1 MKYQESHGLVKKLE
15 QFLYNFRPLIIDKE
29 EQAWPEWEGGRQQ
42 MQEMVFFFI
51 QPLAQILHLHPGNLH
66 CVVV

>member
-15 QFLYNFRPLIIDKE
+15 QFLYDFRPLIIDKE

-42 MQEMVFFFI
+42 MQEMVDMYI
-51 QPLAQILHLHPGNLH
+51 YY
-66 CVVV
+66 